1 MIHGSNVVRGSN
13 MRFQDQTKVN
23 DLIVI
28 RGQSYKVVS
37 IEGQNEVHVQPSYRG
52 TTNSGVV
59 VTRTVDTRVKQSNW
73 NIDKADGTGP
83 SGYVLDVNKIQM
95 VHMDY
100 SWYGAGKIRFGFKDT
115 YGHVKYMHE
124 FIHNN
129 KLNEAY
135 MRSGNVQRD
144 EVLNKGIPTF
154 VPSLFHWGTSVIMD
168 GGFDDDDSYLFTA
181 SETTFTNGDA
191 DTATAMCFFTLCRS
205 RNGDITIIM

>member
-1 MIHGSNVVRGSN
+1 MIHGSNVVRGTN

-95 VHMDY
+95 GLHGLLLV
-100 SWYGAGKIRFGFKDT
+100 WC
-115 YGHVKYMHE
+115 
-124 FIHNN
+124 
-129 KLNEAY
+129 
-135 MRSGNVQRD
+135 
-144 EVLNKGIPTF
+144 
-154 VPSLFHWGTSVIMD
+154 W
-168 GGFDDDDSYLFTA
+168 
-181 SETTFTNGDA
+181 
-191 DTATAMCFFTLCRS
+191 
-205 RNGDITIIM
+205 

>member
-1 MIHGSNVVRGSN
+1 

-95 VHMDY
+95 KYIWITPGMVLV
-100 SWYGAGKIRFGFKDT
+100 RFALDLRT
-115 YGHVKYMHE
+115 LTDMLSTCT
-124 FIHNN
+124 N
-129 KLNEAY
+129 
-135 MRSGNVQRD
+135 
-144 EVLNKGIPTF
+144 
-154 VPSLFHWGTSVIMD
+154 LF
-168 GGFDDDDSYLFTA
+168 
-181 SETTFTNGDA
+181 
-191 DTATAMCFFTLCRS
+191 
-205 RNGDITIIM
+205 ITIN